1 MKDGPDAIRMIPV
14 LPSKAHIDGALR
26 YPDSRIDLLAAA
38 FPSHKLN
45 SGHYFAAFVPGYS
58 GGAVLDFHQLPGSES
73 AERNTINQEASGKSR
88 GGSSDGRLRVHDR
101 LGDLGRA

>member
-1 MKDGPDAIRMIPV
+1 MKDGPDANRMIPV

-58 GGAVLDFHQLPGSES
+58 GGAVLDFNQLPGSES
-73 AERNTINQEASGKSR
+73 AEQITFNQECGWKSR
-88 GGSSDGRLRVHDR
+88 RGRSAGHLWVHDR
-101 LGDLGRA
+101 TV